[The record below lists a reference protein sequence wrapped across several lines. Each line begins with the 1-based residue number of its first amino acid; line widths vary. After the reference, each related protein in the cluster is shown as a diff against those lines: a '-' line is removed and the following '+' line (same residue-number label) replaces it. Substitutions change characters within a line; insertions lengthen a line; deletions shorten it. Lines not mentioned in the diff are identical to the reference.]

1 MVLLHVF
8 LGCLLIFQVFS
19 SWAIVDLNIMGVSV
33 FYVYFFPSISVCG
46 GGEGKEG
53 SVVACGHAT

>member
-1 MVLLHVF
+1 MFF
-8 LGCLLIFQVFS
+8 LDACQFFQVFS
-19 SWAIVDLNIMGVSV
+19 SWAIMDLNIMGVSV

-46 GGEGKEG
+46 EGEGKEG